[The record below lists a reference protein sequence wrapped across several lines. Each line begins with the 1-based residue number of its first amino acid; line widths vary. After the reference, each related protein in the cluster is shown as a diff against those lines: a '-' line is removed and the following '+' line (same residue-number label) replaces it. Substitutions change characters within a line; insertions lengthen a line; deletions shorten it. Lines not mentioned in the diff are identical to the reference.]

1 MIAKVEPLL
10 TTRNVS
16 GPFDYRLP
24 ESMNDVAV
32 GSVLVVPFGRRRVV
46 GVVVAMADRSE
57 LPAERLAEPIE
68 ALEAG
73 VPPELVELGRWVG
86 EEYCSTPARG
96 LGLVLPP
103 GIGTGAEARRVRPLV
118 ELEVEATEDG
128 LDAIARGERLGLRQR
143 AVLRALAAGP
153 KLARR
158 LASTAGSD
166 RATIRRLETRGL
178 VATREVERR
187 RRHHSPGVGAVRD
200 GIELTGD
207 QQRAV
212 ERVTAAIPRAGERA
226 SAGLEH
232 RTLLLHGVTGSGK
245 TEIYLEAARESL
257 ARARGAIVLVPEIAL
272 TPQTMD
278 RFRRRFG
285 DSVALLHSRMPAGA
299 RYDEWRR
306 IRSGEARI
314 CVGPRSAVFAPVRDP
329 GLIVIDEEHD
339 PSYKQES
346 DPRYDAREVA
356 RRRAADAGA
365 VLLCGTATPRPESW
379 HELERLELPSRVDG
393 RRLPPVEI
401 VDMRGGPSGPLH
413 EHTREAFGEVA
424 EAGGKA
430 ILMINRRGWSTHLA
444 CRSCGH
450 AWDCPEC
457 DVSLILHRPPARTR
471 SGAAGDGAGLLRCHH
486 CGHSEPKPESCP
498 ECSSVTIA
506 RIGAGT
512 QRVEAELSELLAPLE
527 VFRLDSDSALGGRHV
542 DVLRRFEAASSGV
555 LVGTQMVAKGHDFP
569 DVTLSVILDADGA
582 LRQPDFRSEERT
594 FALITQL
601 AGRSG
606 RGEAGG
612 RVLVQALATGAPSI
626 RHAGRHDA
634 AGFLAEELERRRA
647 LRYPPFSH
655 LVEVAVSSEDEE
667 HAERA
672 AERMHELIA
681 DRLGADDDLLGPA
694 PLFRLRGRHRRRL
707 LLKSERRREAVRAVR
722 EAVAAAVSG
731 HLLRDV
737 AISVDVDPQ

>member
-1 MIAKVEPLL
+1 MAIAKVEPLL

-24 ESMNDVAV
+24 EAMSEVEV

-46 GVVVAMADRSE
+46 GVVVGLADRSD
-57 LPAERLAEPIE
+57 LPQDRLAEPLE

-73 VPPELVELGRWVG
+73 VPPELVGLGRWVG
-86 EEYCSTPARG
+86 EEYCSTTARG

-103 GIGTGAEARRVRPLV
+103 GVGTGAEARRVRPLV
-118 ELEVEATEDG
+118 ELEVEATQKG
-128 LDAIARGERLGLRQR
+128 LEAISRGERLGLRQR

-153 KLARR
+153 KPARQLA
-158 LASTAGSD
+158 ASAGSD
-166 RATIRRLETRGL
+166 RATLRRLEARGL

-187 RRHHSPGVGAVRD
+187 RRHRSPGVGAVRE
-200 GIELTGD
+200 GIELTAD
-207 QQRAV
+207 QRAALGAV
-212 ERVTAAIPRAGERA
+212 V
-226 SAGLEH
+226 SALPGDG
-232 RTLLLHGVTGSGK
+232 RQGDRSFLLHGVTGSGK
-245 TEIYLEAARESL
+245 TEVYLEAVREAL
-257 ARARGAIVLVPEIAL
+257 ARGRGAIVLVPEIAL

-285 DSVALLHSRMPAGA
+285 DSVALLHSRMSAGV

-306 IRSGEARI
+306 LRSGEARI
-314 CVGPRSAVFAPVRDP
+314 CVGPRSAVFAPVGDP

-339 PSYKQES
+339 SSYKQES

-356 RRRAADAGA
+356 RRRAAESGA
-365 VLLCGTATPRPESW
+365 VLLSGTATPRPESW

-393 RRLPPVEI
+393 RQLPPVEI
-401 VDMRGGPSGPLH
+401 VDMRGGVPGPLH
-413 EHTREAFGEVA
+413 PATREAFNEVA
-424 EAGGKA
+424 RQGGKA
-430 ILMINRRGWSTHLA
+430 ILLINRRGWSTHLT

-450 AWDCPEC
+450 AWECPNC
-457 DVSLILHRPPARTR
+457 DVSLVLHR
-471 SGAAGDGAGLLRCHH
+471 DGGLRCHH
-486 CGHSEPKPESCP
+486 CGYAETKPEACP

-506 RIGAGT
+506 RVGSGT
-512 QRVEAELSELLAPLE
+512 QRVEAELGEMLAPLE
-527 VFRLDSDSALGGRHV
+527 IFRLDSDSAATSGHAE
-542 DVLRRFEAASSGV
+542 VLSRFEAADSGV

-569 DVTLSVILDADGA
+569 DVTLSVVLDADGA
-582 LRQPDFRSEERT
+582 LRLPDFRSEERT

-626 RHAGRHDA
+626 RRATGHDS

-655 LVEVAVSSEDEE
+655 LIEIALAGVDEDRVEASAGTV
-667 HAERA
+667 R
-672 AERMHELIA
+672 ELVA
-681 DRLGADDDLLGPA
+681 DRISADDELLGPA
-694 PLFRLRGRHRRRL
+694 PLFRLRGKHRRRL
-707 LLKSERRREAVRAVR
+707 LIKSEQRHETVAAVR
-722 EAVAAAVSG
+722 EAVASAVRDRA
-731 HLLRDV
+731 LREL

>member
-1 MIAKVEPLL
+1 MPIAKVEPLL

-24 ESMNDVAV
+24 EAMSQVEV

-46 GVVVAMADRSE
+46 GVVVGLAERSD
-57 LPAERLAEPIE
+57 LPQARLAEPLE
-68 ALEAG
+68 ALDAG

-103 GIGTGAEARRVRPLV
+103 GVGTGAEARRVRPLV
-118 ELEVEATEDG
+118 ELEVEATGKG
-128 LDAIARGERLGLRQR
+128 LEAVAGGERLGLRQR

-153 KLARR
+153 KLARQ
-158 LASTAGSD
+158 LAATAGSD
-166 RATIRRLETRGL
+166 RATLRRLEARGL
-178 VATREVERR
+178 IATREVERR
-187 RRHHSPGVGAVRD
+187 RRHSSPGVGAVRD
-200 GIELTGD
+200 GVELTGD
-207 QQRAV
+207 QRAALGAIV
-212 ERVTAAIPRAGERA
+212 AALPGPQG
-226 SAGLEH
+226 SAG
-232 RTLLLHGVTGSGK
+232 RSFLLHGVTGSGK
-245 TEIYLEAARESL
+245 TEIYLEASREAL
-257 ARARGAIVLVPEIAL
+257 ARGRGAIVLVPEIAL

-306 IRSGEARI
+306 LRSGEARI
-314 CVGPRSAVFAPVRDP
+314 CVGPRSAVFAPLADP

-339 PSYKQES
+339 SSYKQES

-356 RRRAADAGA
+356 RRRAAEAGA

-379 HELERLELPSRVDG
+379 QELERLELPSRVDG
-393 RRLPPVEI
+393 RRLPPVEV
-401 VDMRGGPSGPLH
+401 VDMRGGVRGPLH
-413 EHTREAFGEVA
+413 PRTREAFAGVA
-424 EAGGKA
+424 REGGKA
-430 ILMINRRGWSTHLA
+430 ILLINRRGWSTHLA

-450 AWDCPEC
+450 AWECPHC
-457 DVSLILHRPPARTR
+457 DVSLVLHR
-471 SGAAGDGAGLLRCHH
+471 DGGLRCHH
-486 CGHSEPKPESCP
+486 CGHAESKPEGCP

-506 RIGAGT
+506 RVGSGT
-512 QRVEAELSELLAPLE
+512 QRIEAELARTLAPLE
-527 VFRLDSDSALGGRHV
+527 VFRLDSDSAAGRDHAE
-542 DVLRRFEAASSGV
+542 LLSRFEGAESGV

-569 DVTLSVILDADGA
+569 DVTLSVILDADGP
-582 LRQPDFRSEERT
+582 LRLPDFRSEERT

-626 RHAGRHDA
+626 RYAARHDS
-634 AGFLAEELERRRA
+634 AGFLTEELERRHA

-655 LVEVAVSSEDEE
+655 LIEVALVGSDE
-667 HAERA
+667 ARVERA
-672 AERMHELIA
+672 AETVRELVA
-681 DRLGADDDLLGPA
+681 DRIPAEAELLGPA
-694 PLFRLRGRHRRRL
+694 PLFRLRGKHRRRL
-707 LLKSERRREAVRAVR
+707 LIKSERRSEAVVAVR
-722 EAVAAAVSG
+722 ESVAAAVRDRA
-731 HLLRDV
+731 LREL